1 MANVLDYFKMWQD
14 SPHTADLQGLLDP
27 NPDYAQQYL
36 YPMSPNNPFGLQE
49 RSMGLLGGMQQASN
63 QAVMPQS
70 PPTQYVEPGP
80 TQAGPAPAA
89 DPFMVYK
96 GLDDRDRHDMRDY
109 MPYYQAMFDPSQQ
122 GGGISQNDW
131 QANWAAVPQDAV
143 RYENLMQHQRMGGLL
158 GQ

>member
-1 MANVLDYFKMWQD
+1 MAKDILDYFKMWQE

-49 RSMGLLGGMQQASN
+49 RSMGLLGGMQQSAN

-70 PPTQYVEPGP
+70 PPTQYIEPGP
-80 TQAGPAPAA
+80 TQAPAPAA

-96 GLDDRDRHDMRDY
+96 NLDKYKAMEQQHY
-109 MPYYQAMFDPSQQ
+109 MPYYQAMFDPSIQ
-122 GGGISQNDW
+122 GGGIGAEDW
-131 QANWAAVPQDAV
+131 TANWASPTPNTPLYPDV
-143 RYENLMQHQRMGGLL
+143 MQQQRIGGLL
-158 GQ
+158 G